1 MWILCFSYK
10 NQTYIN
16 FGFFKADFN
25 SNVIKISLFFY
36 SFALFYLTNSLF
48 FTDATMH
55 KNYEDSGIFNLAYSI
70 PQIWYSFIIS
80 SDINSL
86 IRFLSLSDNQIIKIK
101 QEKNYLKAKEES
113 ETIKTCLKVKYF
125 LFFIFS
131 FISLSFF
138 SYYLVCFGSIYKNTQ
153 LYLLKDTLISFGISL
168 IYPFIIYLI
177 PSSLRIMLL
186 RRPNYIYKF
195 IKLLQSL

>member
-1 MWILCFSYK
+1 MGILCFSYK

-55 KNYEDSGIFNLAYSI
+55 KNYEDSGIWNLAYSI

-113 ETIKTCLKVKYF
+113 ETNKTCLKVKYF

-138 SYYLVCFGSIYKNTQ
+138 SYYLVCIGSIYKNTQ
-153 LYLLKDTLISFGISL
+153 LYLLKDTLISFGVSL
-168 IYPFIIYLI
+168 IYPFFVYLI
-177 PSSLRIMLL
+177 PSSLRIMVLKC
-186 RRPNYIYKF
+186 PKYIF
-195 IKLLQSL
+195 TNLVN